1 VTRAAIPLKAARA
14 FARLQADA
22 RQAAEA
28 RAKCPGGQ
36 RGNDSVASAAGSRR
50 ARPGGRLANE
60 PVGSCRDGA
69 AVLRVPPHHNGC
81 VSIPPETRYARNG
94 AIHLAYQV
102 LGGGP
107 PNLLVVNSGPNTHV
121 DYMWAEPSLAR
132 FIRRLASF
140 SRLIVYDNRGVGLS
154 DPVPGGAA
162 PTMDE
167 QVDDIRAI
175 LVETGCQRAV
185 LMGNWA
191 GCAPALVFAA
201 THPGR
206 VESLILL
213 GGYARLRAG
222 AGYPQGW
229 IRPTL
234 TRSSMRPWAPGAP
247 GRSWT

>member
-1 VTRAAIPLKAARA
+1 
-14 FARLQADA
+14 
-22 RQAAEA
+22 
-28 RAKCPGGQ
+28 
-36 RGNDSVASAAGSRR
+36 
-50 ARPGGRLANE
+50 
-60 PVGSCRDGA
+60 
-69 AVLRVPPHHNGC
+69 

-102 LGGGP
+102 LDGGP

-121 DYMWAEPSLAR
+121 DYMWAEPSLVR

-140 SRLIVYDNRGVGLS
+140 SRLVMYDNRGVGLS

-162 PTMDE
+162 PAMDE

-175 LVETGCQRAV
+175 LDETGCQRAV

-213 GGYARLRAG
+213 AGMRGSAQVPTTRRA
-222 AGYPQGW
+222 W
-229 IRPTL
+229 IRLTL